1 MAISNSAIP
10 FHQLPRRRRRDI
22 KKAIKRKRR
31 RYDAALWGKVPISH
45 ETAVFLRM
53 LTPEQGAGLNS
64 GSILDRKRVVQE
76 LNIQVAWMK
85 ADPRKPNPVPT
96 DSIQP
101 KPTLKPQTHEFVQK
115 GSGWGLRRREGF
127 KLW

>member
-1 MAISNSAIP
+1 MANSNSAITP
-10 FHQLPRRRRRDI
+10 HQLSRRRRRNI

-31 RYDAALWGKVPISH
+31 RYDAAFWGKVSTSY
-45 ETAVFLRM
+45 ETVAFLGM
-53 LTPEQGAGLNS
+53 LTPEQSAGLNS
-64 GSILDRKRVVQE
+64 GSMRDRKRVVQE